1 MISLFSRHVLRDIAA
16 ATLGVGAVLLVLLLT
31 NQLAFIMGR
40 AASGQIPAAL
50 VFELVRL
57 SLVENSILVVP
68 VAVLL
73 GGVLGLGRL
82 YHDSEIAAAQA
93 CGIGTAPLY
102 RVMGLL
108 TLLATVLAA
117 WIAFQAAP
125 AAAERTAQIRVE
137 ALRTAVTRG
146 LAPGQFRSLGSGAT
160 LYFTGMDDDG
170 QLRDVFVQRA
180 RPAAEAGGR
189 VEVMLADRARY
200 AVSDD
205 GASYTITL
213 EDGESLVGVPGRGQW
228 RRMRFATQVVRLPIP
243 EATLPGKSKVSVEP
257 TRALLHATDLRFI
270 GELHWRIAMVL
281 LTVVL
286 GLLAVPLAKL
296 RPRQGRYARVV
307 WALVLY
313 ALYAYLLIYGRT
325 LLERGRIPAWM
336 GLWWAHLLALG
347 LGLLFIVLPG
357 LGIRNRIRRRRSR
370 AQPAPRG
377 AVP

>member
-1 MISLFSRHVLRDIAA
+1 M
-16 ATLGVGAVLLVLLLT
+16 ATLGVGGVLLVLLLT

-40 AASGQIPAAL
+40 AASGQIPAGL

-57 SLVENSILVVP
+57 SLVENSILVLP

-102 RVMGLL
+102 RVMGLV
-108 TLLATVLAA
+108 TLLATMLAA

-125 AAAERTAQIRVE
+125 AAAQRTVEIRVE

-160 LYFTGMDDDG
+160 LYFRGMDSDG

-180 RPAAEAGGR
+180 RPAADGAGS
-189 VEVMLADRARY
+189 VEIVLADRAHY
-200 AVSDD
+200 QLSDD
-205 GASYTITL
+205 SSFYTITL
-213 EDGESLVGVPGRGQW
+213 QDGESLSGVPGQGQW
-228 RRMRFATQVVRLPIP
+228 RRMRFATQTVRLPIP

-257 TRALLHATDLRFI
+257 TLALLHSADPRFA
-270 GELHWRIAMVL
+270 GELHWRIASVL

-286 GLLAVPLAKL
+286 GILAVPLARL

-307 WALVLY
+307 WALLLY
-313 ALYAYLLIYGRT
+313 AVYAYLLIYGRT
-325 LLERGRIPAWM
+325 LLERGRIPGWL
-336 GLWWAHLLALG
+336 GLWWAHALAIG
-347 LGLLFIVLPG
+347 LGMAFILLPKLQVRF
-357 LGIRNRIRRRRSR
+357 RNPFRR
-370 AQPAPRG
+370 PRG
-377 AVP
+377 PAAPHGAAP